1 MKRTKLYYNRTK
13 CIRGFTEFIE
23 LHKQIHK
30 TIMVTA
36 VLLQVIAPTWGALN
50 GLCDNTDASCAQGMD
65 AMENCVCAMPV
76 AETTSNCCSA
86 PIEPLTD
93 TISLHAV
100 SCVCYLQHHA
110 PLLPPQNRVF
120 SELVPV
126 NFVCGFM
133 SHSDNDQYVIA
144 AKRNQVTTPMSAM
157 RMPRYA
163 QIVLSVWLT

>member
-1 MKRTKLYYNRTK
+1 MKWIKLYYNRTK

-30 TIMVTA
+30 IIMATA
-36 VLLQVIAPTWGALN
+36 VLLQMIAPTWALN

-65 AMENCVCAMPV
+65 AMKDCVCAMPV
-76 AETTSNCCSA
+76 AETVSTCCAA
-86 PIEPLTD
+86 PKEPLTD

-100 SCVCYLQHHA
+100 SCVCYVQHSE
-110 PLLPPQNRVF
+110 PWLPPQDIVF

-126 NFVCGFM
+126 SFVCGFIQ
-133 SHSDNDQYVIA
+133 HNANDQYLAA
-144 AKRNQVTTPMSAM
+144 AKRNQVTTPMSAS

>member
-1 MKRTKLYYNRTK
+1 
-13 CIRGFTEFIE
+13 

-30 TIMVTA
+30 IIMATA
-36 VLLQVIAPTWGALN
+36 VLLQMIAPTWALN

-65 AMENCVCAMPV
+65 AMKDCVCAMPV
-76 AETTSNCCSA
+76 AETVSTCCAA
-86 PIEPLTD
+86 PKEPLTD

-100 SCVCYLQHHA
+100 SCVCYVQHSE
-110 PLLPPQNRVF
+110 PWLPPQDIVF

-126 NFVCGFM
+126 SFVCGFIQ
-133 SHSDNDQYVIA
+133 HNANDQYLAA
-144 AKRNQVTTPMSAM
+144 AKRNQVTTPMSAS